1 MFIFFFIVIFK
12 MIVRDVLN
20 FVMDEELVRDEK
32 VFLMGEEVVLYDG
45 VYKVGFKIYF
55 VLEFILYLS

>member
-1 MFIFFFIVIFK
+1 MKNYRLVKVMLIFVFIVIFK
-12 MIVRDVLN
+12 MIVWDVLN

-45 VYKVGFKIYF
+45 VYKVGFKIY
-55 VLEFILYLS
+55 